1 MRKVLFLLL
10 VIPFFAIAQEL
21 NCTVTLN
28 TNNIAASDRSKL
40 DGFQQ
45 AVSDYLNKTA
55 FTNNWSG
62 YKITCSM
69 NILIRTVSGDN
80 SFTAQ
85 AVVSSQRPIYKS
97 SDNSLVLK
105 INDNNWSFT
114 YNKGQSFY
122 ADQNTFNSLTSFLDF
137 YADIII
143 GFDMD
148 TWERMGGTKYFNKA
162 YNIVTLASS
171 SSNSTGWTATSGSGY
186 SRGGLVSDLLDEK
199 YKPFREA
206 IYDYYFG
213 IDIYPQ
219 NKSIGQQ
226 KIVSLINTLNQMRNK
241 IDLSSPLMNV
251 FFDAKSAEI
260 AERLTSYPDKSIFII
275 LRRIDPAHIARYNLA
290 ENGG

>member
-1 MRKVLFLLL
+1 MKKVFILLL
-10 VIPFFAIAQEL
+10 IIPLFAAAQEL
-21 NCTVTLN
+21 NCKVTVN
-28 TNNIAASDRSKL
+28 TDNITSSDKSKL

-45 AVSDYLNKTA
+45 AVSDYLNKTS
-55 FTNNWSG
+55 FTDSWSG

-69 NILIRTVSGDN
+69 DILILTVSGDN

-85 AVVSSQRPIYKS
+85 TVITSQRPIYKS
-97 SDNSLVLK
+97 TDNSLVLK

-122 ADQNTFNSLTSFLDF
+122 YNQNTFNSLTSFLDY

-171 SSNSTGWTATSGSGY
+171 GSNATGWAAQGGNSY

-199 YKPFREA
+199 YKPFRES

-219 NKSIGQQ
+219 NKTIGQQ
-226 KIVSLINTLNQMRNK
+226 KIVSLINTLNQMRDK
-241 IDLSSPLMNV
+241 IDINGPLMNV
-251 FFDAKSAEI
+251 FFDAKSGEI
-260 AERLTSYPDKSIFII
+260 ADRLATYPDKGIFYI
-275 LRRIDPAHIARYNLA
+275 LKRVDPAHIAKYNEVA
-290 ENGG
+290 GD